1 MPYYLNNGVEKIH
14 FSFDVDFVKQYC
26 ALMQLEYSETDVPP
40 LCCAKLWPQFQM
52 FQSFVGQSITLRST
66 ELQQC
71 EPLHINKDYLATLQC
86 IEVRRIRSFRKY
98 TFQLHIT
105 DERNEVLTITQTFV
119 ESVGE

>member
-1 MPYYLNNGVEKIH
+1 MPYYLNDGVEKIH
-14 FSFDVDFVKQYC
+14 VSFDVDFVKQYC
-26 ALMQLEYSETDVPP
+26 AMLQLEYSETNVPP
-40 LCCAKLWPQFQM
+40 LCCAKLWPKFQL
-52 FQSFVGQSITLRST
+52 FQSFVGQTITLKST

-71 EPLHINKDYLATLQC
+71 ESLHTNKDCLATLQC

-105 DERNEVLTITQTFV
+105 DELKEVLTITQSFV